1 MVNKDRFAL
10 KCVAHYNGHSLKK
23 NGNIDLSI
31 TCDYSELTNYIQLIQ
46 ALNNDV
52 VIVAKLPEEKPFK
65 LGMFRIKSITV
76 DGDGEG
82 IIKFNSITDY
92 VETDNVNKLIGS
104 ERFVA
109 KFTSMIEVEEGGNE
123 DEVQTE
129 E

>member
-1 MVNKDRFAL
+1 M
-10 KCVAHYNGHSLKK
+10 
-23 NGNIDLSI
+23 
-31 TCDYSELTNYIQLIQ
+31 IQ